1 MSYLGAQGKCFRL
14 QKGWEMDRDGIKR
27 YKPREIQNDLGFNIV
42 ANIEKVKAIMG

>member
-1 MSYLGAQGKCFRL
+1 M
-14 QKGWEMDRDGIKR
+14 GIKR